1 MMNGIIVK
9 EASTEKEKKLFV
21 TFPQLLY
28 KDCDK
33 YVPPLINEELSIFDK
48 NQNPVFAHAWL
59 KLLVA
64 YKDDKIVGRI
74 AVLYNGNETVIQKI
88 QKMRFGWFDC
98 INDERVCK
106 ALFDEVEKFA
116 RAKNLSIIEGPMG
129 FSNMDKTGM
138 LTFGFDQ
145 KATMISSYNYDYYPK
160 LLQNL
165 GYKAEKE
172 WIEFYYTVPKE
183 ISKIEK
189 LATMVEKRYHLKAKI
204 FKNKKDIQPFVN
216 ELFKLINGTYN
227 QLSTYVP
234 LSEKQ
239 AAYYQKKYMTL
250 INPEYIKC
258 VVNAENQLVGF
269 GIISPS
275 YATALQKAKGK
286 LFPYGWCHLLKAQ
299 RNNANGELIL
309 IGILPEYRAQGVAAI
324 IFREI
329 YSLIQKIGIKRME
342 TNPLLADNIDSIALW
357 QQFNPTLHRKRNT
370 FIKYL

>member
-1 MMNGIIVK
+1 MNEIIVK
-9 EASTEKEKKLFV
+9 EARTEKEKKLFV
-21 TFPQLLY
+21 TFPQVLY
-28 KDCDK
+28 KNCAQ
-33 YVPPLINEELSIFDK
+33 YVPPLINEELSVFDK
-48 NQNPVFAHAWL
+48 NKNPVFAHAWL
-59 KLLVA
+59 KLLLA
-64 YKDDKIVGRI
+64 YQDKKMVGRI
-74 AVLYNGNETVIQKI
+74 AVLYNENEVILQQKP
-88 QKMRFGWFDC
+88 KMRFGWFDC

-106 ALFDEVEKFA
+106 ALFDEVEKLA
-116 RAKNLSIIEGPMG
+116 QQKNLTMIEGPMG

-138 LTFGFDQ
+138 LTFGFEQ

-172 WIEFYYTVPKE
+172 WIEFYYAVPKE

-189 LATMVEKRYHLKAKI
+189 LATMVEKRYHLKAKT

-239 AAYYQKKYMTL
+239 AAYYQKKYMNL

-275 YATALQKAKGK
+275 YAEALQKAKGK
-286 LFPYGWCHLLKAQ
+286 LFPYGWYHLLKAQ